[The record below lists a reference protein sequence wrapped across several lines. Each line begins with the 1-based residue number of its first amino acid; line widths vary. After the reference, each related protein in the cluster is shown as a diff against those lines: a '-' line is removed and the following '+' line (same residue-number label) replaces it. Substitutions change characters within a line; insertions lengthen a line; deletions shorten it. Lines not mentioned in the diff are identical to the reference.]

1 MLLLFRKESKKNLK
15 NFLDKLIYIKIIY
28 ILNFFFYFFFFF
40 INRGSL
46 LVRDLGDV
54 LNDRICT

>member
-1 MLLLFRKESKKNLK
+1 MLLLFRKESKKNFK
-15 NFLDKLIYIKIIY
+15 NFFRKINIYKNNLY
-28 ILNFFFYFFFFF
+28 FKFFFLFYFFFL
-40 INRGSL
+40 NRGSL